1 MDKTKI
7 AVIDF
12 DGTLFNGESMPFI
25 WKRYGELGYS
35 KTRQMRALFKIIV
48 VKFFAK
54 RKIFKKVTTEVYK
67 ESATNYLLKMFKG
80 FTKKDMEKFFNE
92 IYDSIEEKFNEY
104 VVKRIY
110 DLKND
115 NYEVILIS
123 GSYNML
129 MELVAK
135 KLDIDYSV
143 GTQLNFLDNGN
154 LDVKTRLNI
163 IKKELKVEELYKVF
177 PKEVIDYDKS
187 YSFSDSIADLPILET
202 TNKKEAINPDGK
214 LRKIALDNNWIIYI
228 T

>member
-35 KTRQMRALFKIIV
+35 KIRQMRALFKIMV

-54 RKIFKKVTTEVYK
+54 RKMFKKVTTEVYK

-92 IYDSIEEKFNEY
+92 IYDSVEEKFNEY
-104 VVKRIY
+104 VIKRIY

-163 IKKELKVEELYKVF
+163 IKKELKVKELYKVF

-202 TNKKEAINPDGK
+202 TNKKEVINPDGK